1 MPSVA
6 VVVLDTL
13 RYDAFERSFGWLDGV
28 HFTRAYSTSHWTIP
42 AHASLFT
49 GQYPSEVGV
58 HGRSPTLDCEEPV
71 LAEVLAEAGMST
83 QLITANLQL
92 TRYDGWDR
100 GFSVADGEANLAR
113 TRADTFDWDAHIE
126 ATEPGLGRHLRG
138 LLGCLRQGRGTIASL
153 EQGLELVRRPSW
165 DGGSRAVRRR
175 LRQDSF
181 DDDTF
186 LFVNLMETHTPY
198 HPLPGEEDPV
208 VVLVA
213 DAFAGT
219 VPDPERIRAAYARS
233 VAYLADVYRDIYR
246 ELASAFDYVITLSDH
261 GELLG
266 EHGLWNHSI
275 GIYPELVH
283 VPLVVSGEGLSD
295 QTRADV
301 VSLLDVHR
309 TIADLAGVEV
319 DSRGRNLLKPLQ
331 PVDQLIESHGLLP
344 FHEAQFDRKDVPRE
358 AIEAHRRPLNGFMS
372 SNGAYCYET
381 HTEGFQVVGDPPV
394 PEPERHLQALVAELD
409 KRTVTDVDDDVS
421 AEVRARL
428 KELGYA

>member
-13 RYDAFERSFGWLDGV
+13 RYDAFERSFSWLDGV
-28 HFTRAYSTSHWTIP
+28 RFSRAYSTSHWTIP

-49 GQYPSEVGV
+49 GRYPSEVGV

-71 LAEVLAEAGMST
+71 LAEELAEAGMST
-83 QLITANLQL
+83 QLVTANLQL

-113 TRADTFDWDAHIE
+113 TRADTFDWDAHID
-126 ATEPGLGRHLRG
+126 ATEPGFGRHLRG

-175 LRQDSF
+175 LRRGSF

-186 LFVNLMETHTPY
+186 LYVNLMETHTPY
-198 HPLPGEEDPV
+198 HPVPGEDEPV

-219 VPDPERIRAAYARS
+219 VPDPERIRAAYAQS
-233 VAYLADVYRDIYR
+233 AAYLADVYRDIYQ

-275 GIYPELVH
+275 GLYPELVH
-283 VPLVVSGEGLSD
+283 VPLVMSGDGLAD
-295 QTRADV
+295 QTRDEV
-301 VSLLDVHR
+301 VSLLDVHQ

-319 DSRGRNLLKPLQ
+319 DSRGRNLLEPLR
-331 PVDQLIESHGLLP
+331 PADQLVESHGLLP
-344 FHEAQFDRKDVPRE
+344 FHEPQFDRKDVPRE
-358 AIEAHRRPLNGFMS
+358 AIEAHRRPLNGFVS

-381 HTEGFQVVGDPPV
+381 HTEGFQVVGSPSV
-394 PEPERHLQALVAELD
+394 PDPERHLQAMVDDLD
-409 KRTVTDVDDDVS
+409 KRPVSGVDDDVS
-421 AEVRARL
+421 EEVRARL
-428 KELGYA
+428 EELGYA